1 MKKMTKKEFFEV
13 LPKEEVIGNFDFADE
28 NITYLAAKCSGLERH
43 KNCDF
48 VCKIAENNSNNN
60 IQYVE
65 NIYWWAELLEL

>member
-1 MKKMTKKEFFEV
+1 MEKKTMEKFFEMMPV
-13 LPKEEVIGNFDFADE
+13 EEVMGNFDFADE

-48 VCKIAENNSNNN
+48 VCKIAENSSSNN
-60 IQYVE
+60 IEYIK